1 MPRVLLIED
10 EAVLRTSMARALRKA
25 PGLDV
30 DEAATVDEA
39 LVLLDAAPPDIVLSD
54 LDLPGRSGIEIL
66 GELGRRKVA
75 VPVVFI
81 SAYLKAYGALIPRH
95 ANVEVREKPV
105 GIDELR
111 QLVSA
116 RVSAREKAH
125 DSSPFSAAD
134 FVQLACMGRHSVA
147 IELKRGGRAAGAIR
161 VFDGEIWS
169 ASDEEGSGTGALRR
183 VLFSKDGLVTCRT
196 LFDSPG
202 PRELSGGWQELLL
215 EAARLEDEDAAAGG
229 AAPGASH
236 AEAPS
241 SGSGL
246 RAFEAVFDEGVSAL
260 LKKDYVSALR
270 SFRRAGELRPGD
282 GKVEANLARLHDMGI
297 VDPDA
302 GV

>member
-1 MPRVLLIED
+1 VPRVLLIED
-10 EAVLRTSMARALRKA
+10 EAVLRSSMARALRKA

-39 LVLLDAAPPDIVLSD
+39 LVLLDAAAPDIVLSD

-66 GELGRRKVA
+66 GELGRRKIN

-111 QLVSA
+111 QLVSQ
-116 RVSAREKAH
+116 RVSPREKAH

-147 IELKRGGRAAGAIR
+147 VELKRGGRVAGAIR
-161 VFDGEIWS
+161 IFDGEIWS
-169 ASDEEGSGTGALRR
+169 AFDEEGDGAPALRR
-183 VLFSKDGLVTCRT
+183 VLFAKDGLVTCRT
-196 LFDSPG
+196 LFDAPG
-202 PRELSGGWQELLL
+202 PREVAGGWQELLI
-215 EAARLEDEDAAAGG
+215 EAARLEDEEAAGSG
-229 AAPGASH
+229 AAGAGPAPGA
-236 AEAPS
+236 ADAALEN
-241 SGSGL
+241 
-246 RAFEAVFDEGVSAL
+246 AFEDAFDEGVSAL
-260 LKKDYVSALR
+260 LRKDYVSALR
-270 SFRRAGELRPGD
+270 AFRRAGGLRPGD

-297 VDPDA
+297 VDPDT

>member
-10 EAVLRTSMARALRKA
+10 EAVLRTSMARALRKS

-39 LVLLDAAPPDIVLSD
+39 LPLLDAAAPDLVLSD

-66 GELGRRKVA
+66 GELGRRKIA

-111 QLVSA
+111 QIVAS
-116 RVSAREKAH
+116 RVSTREKAH

-147 IELKRGGRAAGAIR
+147 IELKRGGRVGGAIR
-161 VFDGEIWS
+161 ICDGEIWS
-169 ASDEEGSGTGALRR
+169 AWDDGGSGAAALRR
-183 VLFSKDGLVTCRT
+183 ILFAKDGLVTCRT

-202 PRELSGGWQELLL
+202 PREVDGGWQELLI
-215 EAARLEDEDAAAGG
+215 EAARIEDEEAAGHAAGPEEAPAPAAAPADAG
-229 AAPGASH
+229 
-236 AEAPS
+236 
-241 SGSGL
+241 
-246 RAFEAVFDEGVSAL
+246 FESAFDEGVGAL
-260 LKKDYVSALR
+260 LRKDYVSALR
-270 SFRRAGELRPGD
+270 AFRRAGGLRPGD

-297 VDPDA
+297 VDPDT